1 MLTAAK
7 YILKETRNILNAFG
21 KRNVEKYFQN
31 VDQFRAAPARK
42 LSDFTLLRGYKVLM
56 DEIENESNSNVRQ
69 LLVNSLL
76 EIETELKKR
85 NLLNEAI
92 LSQ

>member
-1 MLTAAK
+1 ML
-7 YILKETRNILNAFG
+7 NSFG

-31 VDQFRAAPARK
+31 VDQFRSAPARR
-42 LSDFTLLRGYKVLM
+42 LSDFTLLRGYKVLVE
-56 DEIENESNSNVRQ
+56 EIENESNSNIRQ

-76 EIETELKKR
+76 EIEMELKKR

-92 LSQ
+92 LS